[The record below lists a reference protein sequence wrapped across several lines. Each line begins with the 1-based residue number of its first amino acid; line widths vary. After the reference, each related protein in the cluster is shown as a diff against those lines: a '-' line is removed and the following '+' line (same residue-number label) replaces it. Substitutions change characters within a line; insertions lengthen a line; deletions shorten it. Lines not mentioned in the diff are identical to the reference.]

1 MNIYVGNL
9 AFAVTDQELREA
21 FEPYGSVVSAS
32 VVMDRETGRSRGFG
46 FVEMEQNEDGQ
57 RAIQEMNG
65 KEWRGRA
72 LTVNEARPREERPRF
87 SGGGGGGGG
96 YRGGGGGGEGRGD
109 GNRDGNRGGGYGGG
123 EYSGRSGGGDRGRDR
138 GRDRGDR
145 GGRGSSDRYDR
156 SESRRGGWG
165 DDDDE

>member
-87 SGGGGGGGG
+87 SGGGGGG
-96 YRGGGGGGEGRGD
+96 YRGGGGGEGRGD
-109 GNRDGNRGGGYGGG
+109 GNRDGNRSGGYGGG

-156 SESRRGGWG
+156 SDSRRGGWG

>member
-21 FEPYGSVVSAS
+21 FEPYGTVVSAS
-32 VVMDRETGRSRGFG
+32 IVMDRETGRSRGFG

-65 KEWRGRA
+65 KEWRGRS
-72 LTVNEARPREERPRF
+72 LTVNEARPREERPRY
-87 SGGGGGGGG
+87 GGGG
-96 YRGGGGGGEGRGD
+96 YRGGEGRSD

-123 EYSGRSGGGDRGRDR
+123 GDYGGRGGDRGRDR
-138 GRDRGDR
+138 DRDRDR
-145 GGRGSSDRYDR
+145 GGRGGDRYDR
-156 SESRRGGWG
+156 SESRRGGW
-165 DDDDE
+165 DNDDDE